1 MHSLGHFSSWKI
13 DEEVGTPNYY
23 SRQTFTSG
31 AKCWN
36 GPQRSVQVGIL
47 NLGAGPYAHVLIG

>member
-1 MHSLGHFSSWKI
+1 MHSLGHFSSWRI

-23 SRQTFTSG
+23 SRQIFASG

-36 GPQRSVQVGIL
+36 GPQRSVQVGIFD
-47 NLGAGPYAHVLIG
+47 LGTGACTHVLIG